1 MQAKSTLEPRASLG
15 YALNKY
21 TQLSLAYGNFHQ
33 QAPTTLLKYA
43 PQLDWMEAN
52 HYIANYFYSRG
63 GHLLR
68 LEAYHKKYNNLAKYN
83 SITPKYDSQ
92 YDNNGSGKVKGF
104 DLFYKNSS
112 SIKNLQYWIS
122 YSYTDS
128 KRNEANY
135 PTTVTPPYVYKH
147 SFYIVGKYWLSSL
160 RSQLSLTNSFVSGR
174 NYNDPNQTVF
184 MNGRTKGY
192 NSLSM
197 SWSFLYSQQK
207 IIHFSVSNVLGASP
221 IYGYQYADRPNS
233 QGIYDR
239 RPIVPTA
246 KRFVFLGYF
255 WTISKNEK
263 DNQLDNL

>member
-1 MQAKSTLEPRASLG
+1 MRTN
-15 YALNKY
+15 LN
-21 TQLSLAYGNFHQ
+21 NQ
-33 QAPTTLLKYA
+33 QAPSLLLKYN
-43 PQLDWMEAN
+43 PQLDWLAAM
-52 HYIANYFYSRG
+52 HYIANYFYEKS

-68 LEAYHKKYNNLAKYN
+68 LEAYHKTYDNLIKYN
-83 SITPKYDSQ
+83 SQRPKYDSR
-92 YDNNGSGKVKGF
+92 YDNKGNGKVKGF
-104 DLFYKNSS
+104 DVFYKNSS
-112 SIKNLQYWIS
+112 SVKNLQCWIS

-135 PTTVTPPYVYKH
+135 PYMVTPSYVYKH
-147 SFYIVGKYWLSSL
+147 SFSIVGKYWFAGL

-174 NYNDPNQTVF
+174 NYNNPNQTLF
-184 MNGRTKGY
+184 MNAHTKGY
-192 NSLSM
+192 NNLSM

-207 IIHFSVSNVLGASP
+207 IVHFSVSNVLGASP
-221 IYGYQYADRPNS
+221 IYGYQYANCPNT

-263 DNQLDNL
+263 DNQLDHL